1 MLWAEEDS
9 TRTRPTRRRVFS
21 RVDHP
26 NIRTSHWRSAAETFR
41 RSTALARASE
51 DASNAS
57 ETRGRTGDGSNVPPT
72 RPRRVHRFVVAG
84 PRKMS
89 CQVDESAIGQ
99 HKSERGSPEG
109 GKVGGSRR
117 THAPVTPGR
126 AIIVPHAAPPCV
138 ARLRGSRDP
147 SLDAH
152 GTSSAR
158 RSEWAPRQG

>member
-1 MLWAEEDS
+1 MLSAKEDS
-9 TRTRPTRRRVFS
+9 TRTRPTRRRGFS

-84 PRKMS
+84 PRKKS
-89 CQVDESAIGQ
+89 CQVEFSLVPLDSTNQSAGAQ
-99 HKSERGSPEG
+99 KG
-109 GKVGGSRR
+109 GRL
-117 THAPVTPGR
+117 ADP
-126 AIIVPHAAPPCV
+126 V
-138 ARLRGSRDP
+138 ARTRL
-147 SLDAH
+147 
-152 GTSSAR
+152 
-158 RSEWAPRQG
+158 